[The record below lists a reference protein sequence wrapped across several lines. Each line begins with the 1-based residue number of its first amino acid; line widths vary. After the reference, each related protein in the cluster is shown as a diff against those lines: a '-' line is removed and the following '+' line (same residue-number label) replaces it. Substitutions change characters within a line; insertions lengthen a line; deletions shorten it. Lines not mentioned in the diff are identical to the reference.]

1 MASLKDIKRKVGA
14 VQKTKQITRA
24 MNMVAASKFKSSQ
37 VRMEN
42 FRPYAGKFM
51 DVLNSLALRVNTMS
65 HPLLA
70 VRDPKKIRVVCMTSD
85 RGLCGGFNTN
95 LIKATERF
103 LKDKSSEGKEISL
116 LSVGRKGR
124 DYFRKK
130 ANIIGQWVDILSKFD
145 MTLSVSISDDVIAP
159 FIKEEYDEL
168 YLIYNQ
174 FVNVD
179 VRRAAGDPDQNFRN
193 VFSGQRVHAGINL
206 FGGSRVA
213 LETHQRKFRFRQPR
227 IHRADADARADQF
240 QPQRAGRA
248 INRATLVSRVAGDRA
263 DIDDAC
269 PRVARHER
277 QRRARHPQHAEHVR
291 LDHRLPIGVLAF
303 GDRVN
308 AMRAAG
314 VVDQNVKLSAIRLPP
329 SDFFPRPRNKFF
341 DAGRFRDIK
350 KMKMR
355 LACPGLFHFHG
366 DCFQA
371 VNAPRAQQ
379 QFCAGRAKR
388 ARRRRAETGR
398 CAGDEN
404 PFVFER

>member
-1 MASLKDIKRKVGA
+1 VASLKDIKRKVGA

-51 DVLNSLALRVNTMS
+51 DVLNSLALRVDTMS

-70 VRDPKKIRVVCMTSD
+70 VRDPRRIRVICMTSD

-103 LKDKSSEGKEISL
+103 IKDKSTDGKEISL

-174 FVNVD
+174 FVNVSVQRPTIIRLFPLPSIGQD
-179 VRRAAGDPDQNFRN
+179 VDVDADKKLDYSYEPSEEILLKKLLTMYVHVLVFRA
-193 VFSGQRVHAGINL
+193 L
-206 FGGSRVA
+206 
-213 LETHQRKFRFRQPR
+213 LETSAGENGARMAAMDNATSNCEDIIKSLTLKMNKARQ
-227 IHRADADARADQF
+227 A
-240 QPQRAGRA
+240 A
-248 INRATLVSRVAGDRA
+248 ITAELM
-263 DIDDAC
+263 DIVGGTEA
-269 PRVARHER
+269 
-277 QRRARHPQHAEHVR
+277 
-291 LDHRLPIGVLAF
+291 LAK
-303 GDRVN
+303 G
-308 AMRAAG
+308 
-314 VVDQNVKLSAIRLPP
+314 
-329 SDFFPRPRNKFF
+329 
-341 DAGRFRDIK
+341 
-350 KMKMR
+350 
-355 LACPGLFHFHG
+355 
-366 DCFQA
+366 
-371 VNAPRAQQ
+371 
-379 QFCAGRAKR
+379 
-388 ARRRRAETGR
+388 
-398 CAGDEN
+398 
-404 PFVFER
+404 